1 MAQWRG
7 PIRCSAC
14 PGDRGVLPRREDPY
28 KFMSEET
35 GVAAVDRA
43 LSILAAFTPQDRSLT
58 LTQIAER
65 TGLYKSTLLRIIA
78 SLERASLVVKRRDGR
93 YTLGHFANELGRA
106 HEQAYRILEVVQPL
120 LDAMVENGS
129 ESASFHVFH
138 DEHHRQCLLRVDS
151 HHSTL
156 DRIRVGDLLPLQRGA
171 AGKLI
176 VAYHGTGLEPSVN
189 NLLAVSM
196 GERDP
201 NCAAVSSPVFSAG
214 EEFCGAISLSGPKER
229 FSESSI
235 PWLSGLVQDAARK
248 ATLMLGGRWPA

>member
-1 MAQWRG
+1 MTQTE
-7 PIRCSAC
+7 PQT
-14 PGDRGVLPRREDPY
+14 D
-28 KFMSEET
+28 

-43 LSILAAFTPQDRSLT
+43 MLIVRSIASAHQPMTLAELSRV
-58 LTQIAER
+58 

-93 YTLGHFANELGRA
+93 YTIGHFANELGRA
-106 HEQAYRILEVVQPL
+106 HELAYRILEVVQPL
-120 LDAMVENGS
+120 LEAMVEKGS
-129 ESASFHVFH
+129 ESASFHVYH
-138 DEHHRQCLLRVDS
+138 DEFQRQCLLRVDS

>member
-1 MAQWRG
+1 MNQ
-7 PIRCSAC
+7 S
-14 PGDRGVLPRREDPY
+14 DPQ
-28 KFMSEET
+28 T
-35 GVAAVDRA
+35 DGVAAVDRA
-43 LSILAAFTPQDRSLT
+43 MLIVRNIASAHHPMTLADLSRA
-58 LTQIAER
+58 

-106 HEQAYRILEVVQPL
+106 HELAYRILEVVQPL

-156 DRIRVGDLLPLQRGA
+156 DRIRVGDLLPLERGA

-176 VAYHGTGLEPSVN
+176 VAYHGTGLEPSAEH
-189 NLLAVSM
+189 LLAVSM

-214 EEFCGAISLSGPKER
+214 DEFCGAISLSGPRER

-235 PWLSGLVQDAARK
+235 PWLSGMVQDAARK
-248 ATLMLGGRWPA
+248 ATTMLGGRWPA

>member
-1 MAQWRG
+1 MAPTEPQ
-7 PIRCSAC
+7 S
-14 PGDRGVLPRREDPY
+14 D
-28 KFMSEET
+28 

-43 LSILAAFTPQDRSLT
+43 MLIMRCIAGGREPITLADLSRA
-58 LTQIAER
+58 

-78 SLERASLVVKRRDGR
+78 SLERASLVNRRKDGR

-120 LDAMVENGS
+120 LEAMVENGS
-129 ESASFHVFH
+129 ESASFHVYH
-138 DEHHRQCLLRVDS
+138 DDTHRQCLLRVDS

-156 DRIRVGDLLPLQRGA
+156 DRIRVGDLLPLERGA

-176 VAYHGTGLEPSVN
+176 VSYHLTGQEPSST

-214 EEFCGAISLSGPKER
+214 DEFCGAISLSGPKER
-229 FSESSI
+229 FSETSI
-235 PWLSGLVQDAARK
+235 PWLSGMVLDAARK
-248 ATLMLGGRWPA
+248 ATLVLGGRWPE